1 MNQVK
6 AFQTTLHN
14 SNEWVI
20 SLMTTY
26 DYLDANKAFVL
37 LRATLKALRDR
48 IPANEAHHLG
58 TQLPALI
65 RGYYYEGWDPD
76 KKPTKDKTQED
87 FLLSVRYHLGG
98 HDDLDLGA
106 AVPRALTVIFQK
118 IDKGEADDVIH
129 ALPKKIQELC
139 HE

>member
-1 MNQVK
+1 MKEVK
-6 AFQTTLHN
+6 AFHTTLLH
-14 SNEWVI
+14 SNEWVHALQI
-20 SLMTTY
+20 TNEY
-26 DYLDANKAFVL
+26 ADANKAFVL

-65 RGYYYEGWDPD
+65 RGFYYEGWEPN

-87 FLLSVRYHLGG
+87 FLLSVLYHLGG
-98 HDDLDLGA
+98 HDDLDLEA
-106 AVPRALTVIFQK
+106 AVPRVLNFIFQR
-118 IDKGEADDVIH
+118 IDPGEAEDVIH

-139 HE
+139 VH